1 LPFLRAAAG
10 EALRPPGAAP
20 DNWDRTTPPPHGAP
34 PAPAGERHREDGLVH
49 LLHRPSR
56 ERLRRRGGRGIVL
69 VDALL
74 ALTVAAMLIFYG
86 LSLMMTSS
94 HATDAAQQ
102 TTLAYNAARQQLEN
116 VRSLRGAALAEGTYH
131 SVRLSD
137 GSYVLRPQ
145 LADGTLGTTSLAM
158 IGDLPQLAELN
169 NSTRNADGTYSVV
182 SPGPSSVVIQP
193 YSGAVKRLTVYIRW
207 RSARG
212 SAQHRSVQLT
222 TLVAPGGVM
231 P

>member
-1 LPFLRAAAG
+1 M
-10 EALRPPGAAP
+10 
-20 DNWDRTTPPPHGAP
+20 
-34 PAPAGERHREDGLVH
+34 H
-49 LLHRPSR
+49 LLHRPPR
-56 ERLRRRGGRGIVL
+56 ERRLRRRGGRGIVL

>member
-1 LPFLRAAAG
+1 
-10 EALRPPGAAP
+10 
-20 DNWDRTTPPPHGAP
+20 
-34 PAPAGERHREDGLVH
+34 
-49 LLHRPSR
+49 
-56 ERLRRRGGRGIVL
+56 
-69 VDALL
+69 
-74 ALTVAAMLIFYG
+74 
-86 LSLMMTSS
+86 
-94 HATDAAQQ
+94 
-102 TTLAYNAARQQLEN
+102 
-116 VRSLRGAALAEGTYH
+116 
-131 SVRLSD
+131 
-137 GSYVLRPQ
+137 
-145 LADGTLGTTSLAM
+145 M

-169 NSTRNADGTYSVV
+169 NSTRNADGTYSAV